1 MSFAPEPTGYNKTIL
16 SDLQG
21 AWSNLREAVVQSAG
35 FPDWQLA
42 LFHIDEAMSWESV
55 RNLEVMRQRLIL
67 VRNRLRHEGA
77 PDDVIACLDDVN
89 GVMDEALQ
97 ALRDGK
103 ID

>member
-1 MSFAPEPTGYNKTIL
+1 MSFTPEPTGYHKTIL

-21 AWSNLREAVVQSAG
+21 AWSILRDAVVQSAG
-35 FPDWQLA
+35 FPDWELA

-67 VRNRLRHEGA
+67 VRNRLRHDGV
-77 PDDVIACLDDVN
+77 PDDVIACLEEVN
-89 GVMDEALQ
+89 AMMDETLE
-97 ALRDGK
+97 ALRNGE